1 MRELGALDGV
11 VANRGQGDVY
21 VVTDRVTGGAV
32 LCDTSH
38 CLARFLDQESGR
50 RVELT
55 GWLEYDEAVVPL
67 RISNVT
73 AFRAMPLDQD
83 LPTQDSPVLQ
93 SLRLERLWT
102 E

>member
-1 MRELGALDGV
+1 MREMGVLDGV
-11 VANRGQGDVY
+11 VANRGQGDAY
-21 VVTDRVTGGAV
+21 IVTDRVTGSAV
-32 LCDTSH
+32 LCDTSY
-38 CLARFLDQESGR
+38 CLARFLDQEVGR

-55 GWLEYDEAVVPL
+55 GWLEYDPAGVPL
-67 RISNVT
+67 RISDVT
-73 AFRAMPLDQD
+73 AFRAMPLDHD